1 MDTKKLFHA
10 LVMGGALLAAG
21 CESEDAADGGGGQPD
36 DATAPVADGGVAPSD
51 VDAAPPMECGFCPN
65 EACCETAEDGTA
77 REREGLVCCWGT
89 SC

>member
-21 CESEDAADGGGGQPD
+21 CESEDAADGGGGQPE
-36 DATAPVADGGVAPSD
+36 DATAPIADGRAPSD